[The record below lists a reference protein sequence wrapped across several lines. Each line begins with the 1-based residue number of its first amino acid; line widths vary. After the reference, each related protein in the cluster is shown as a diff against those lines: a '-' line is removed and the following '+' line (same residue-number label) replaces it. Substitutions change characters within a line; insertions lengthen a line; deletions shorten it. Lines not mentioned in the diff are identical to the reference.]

1 MKHAVAI
8 IAAVL
13 CHTGLAFAAETL
25 IRADEPDIK
34 FAYALGKQ
42 VNVRFSDTLV
52 KGRLPK
58 ADYEGL
64 VVSETPD
71 GKICLFGRE
80 QGIDPDQPALQGIG
94 RSDAGD
100 ICVPRADVTLRV
112 EAQAVDGAP
121 PVPFYSTVKS
131 SCAWVWKTGRGIGLW
146 TEDCKFDTGRWNIA
160 YDEAADTFSL
170 QVNGGDPYAVVRQ
183 FREEGGPEALLP
195 GLKAQGLVLDDPECL
210 FVQSTDK
217 NAPDGWTI
225 WDVEPTGKRK
235 TAFEAMPGDEVP
247 EPPCGELGMA
257 VDFAGFFMVHRDFP
271 DRILYVNLGQ
281 DGTMFDLGSLTLT
294 K

>member
-1 MKHAVAI
+1 MGEVYQTQNVMRSAWCVKAFFTHYASRTTYGLI
-8 IAAVL
+8 IITLLIAAALRLWQVGTL
-13 CHTGLAFAAETL
+13 PPGLH
-25 IRADEPDIK
+25 
-34 FAYALGKQ
+34 
-42 VNVRFSDTLV
+42 
-52 KGRLPK
+52 
-58 ADYEGL
+58 
-64 VVSETPD
+64 
-71 GKICLFGRE
+71 
-80 QGIDPDQPALQGIG
+80 
-94 RSDAGD
+94 
-100 ICVPRADVTLRV
+100 
-112 EAQAVDGAP
+112 
-121 PVPFYSTVKS
+121 
-131 SCAWVWKTGRGIGLW
+131 
-146 TEDCKFDTGRWNIA
+146 

-183 FREEGGPEALLP
+183 FREAGGPEALLP

-217 NAPDGWTI
+217 NAPEGWTI

-235 TAFEAMPGDEVP
+235 TAFEALPGDEVP

-281 DGTMFDLGSLTLT
+281 DGTMFDLGSLTLR